1 MTTDAAHQQE
11 RDDLDGPGKL
21 LSPEERAAC
30 QRIAAGEAPWS
41 QHAQSLLALDAGAT
55 QAAAGE
61 QVGLTAGQVKYW
73 LGRFRS
79 DRLDI
84 FPAALLDQAQDEP
97 GQDAEASEEAGDQP
111 AAGAEATQTKAVAA
125 AEKPKRKKKKK
136 KKAKKTGKGKK
147 GKKSKAKKAKKAK
160 GTKGQSGKKS
170 KKKGKK

>member
-1 MTTDAAHQQE
+1 MTTDAVYQQE

-55 QAAAGE
+55 QAAAAE
-61 QVGLTAGQVKYW
+61 QAGLTAGQVKYW

-84 FPAALLDQAQDEP
+84 FPAALLDQPQPKP
-97 GQDAEASEEAGDQP
+97 GQDAKASEEAGDQP

-136 KKAKKTGKGKK
+136 AKKTGKGKK
-147 GKKSKAKKAKKAK
+147 GKKSKSKKAKKAK